1 LIPRRRQNHASNATI
16 PQNGSFTGNMSLHT
30 ISAILPW
37 IARRSQKRKRS
48 RRDRMILCFIGSWK
62 IFYGVLLV
70 IVGIG
75 AFDLI
80 GKNLSAEVWALV
92 QRWNIDFH
100 NHYIQLL
107 FRKAALMDGK
117 KLFYISMMTF
127 GYSAL
132 FFIEGIGLIMDK
144 HWAKWLVVLVTASFI
159 PGETLRLIRQFDWL
173 DSILLLINALFVI
186 YLVWQIKTHD
196 QPGKPRRSKP
206 RVQTIL
212 LGMKKKIVKA

>member
-1 LIPRRRQNHASNATI
+1 MSPPTI
-16 PQNGSFTGNMSLHT
+16 T
-30 ISAILPW
+30 AILPW
-37 IARRSQKRKRS
+37 IARRSQKRKLN
-48 RRDRMILCFIGSWK
+48 RRDKMILCLMGSWK

-70 IVGIG
+70 AVGIG

-80 GKNLSAEVWALV
+80 GKDLSAELWGLV

-117 KLFYISMMTF
+117 KLFYISVMTF
-127 GYSAL
+127 GYAAL

-144 HWAKWLVVLVTASFI
+144 HWAKWLVVLVTVSFI
-159 PGETLRLIRQFDWL
+159 PGETLRLIHQFDWL
-173 DSILLLINALFVI
+173 DSILLLINAVFVI

-196 QPGKPRRSKP
+196 QPHKSHRSKP

-212 LGMKKKIVKA
+212 LGMKKKDRQGVNR